1 VIATLVDWSLLGQ
14 AVLSSFVIGL
24 GVLVVTAVAVTASLR
39 AQQSRSGGNGRAF
52 VGFGAV
58 TVLAVA
64 GVLGAVAGGIWVM
77 TQ

>member
-14 AVLSSFVIGL
+14 AALSSFVIGL
-24 GVLVVTAVAVTASLR
+24 GVLVVTAIAVAASLR
-39 AQQSRSGGNGRAF
+39 AQESRGSGNERAF

-64 GVLGAVAGGIWVM
+64 VLLGAVAGGIWVM
-77 TQ
+77 TR